1 MKKLKRNLTKLKR
14 GSIKPKMQP
23 NSHKG
28 PWHVKQVASD
38 NDGIPPKTKPLGR
51 KLKKRKRK
59 RLHVPK
65 NHGQGAMGDNST
77 GSGFGTSHPVQK

>member
-14 GSIKPKMQP
+14 GSKNPKMQA

-38 NDGIPPKTKPLGR
+38 NDGISPKTKPLGR
-51 KLKKRKRK
+51 KLNKRKRK

-65 NHGQGAMGDNST
+65 NHGQGAMGDNAT
-77 GSGFGTSHPVQK
+77 GSSFGTSHPVQK